1 MRSWFW
7 SIVWRLHHW
16 DVALSYRM
24 AFKPEEKKAQPLGY
38 RLALL
43 GAHLGD
49 SWLWVLI
56 AAWFWRQA
64 HQRQQGQRRK
74 LILTWVVSVIV
85 TTGVTLFIKRQVR
98 RERPGSGHL
107 LYGAGPDVHSFPS
120 GHAARL
126 SSIAMWSHLLLPYGG
141 WLAWPLLFFVSWCR
155 VAIGIHYAG
164 DVVAGTVVGS
174 AIGLLFRRMLNQKP
188 EDRGQKT
195 ENRKQKTDSPPSDL

>member
-1 MRSWFW
+1 M
-7 SIVWRLHHW
+7 
-16 DVALSYRM
+16 
-24 AFKPEEKKAQPLGY
+24 GY

>member
-7 SIVWRLHHW
+7 STVWRLHHY
-16 DVALSYRM
+16 DVALSYRIV
-24 AFKPEEKKAQPLGY
+24 FKPEEKKAKLLGY
-38 RLALL
+38 WLALL

-56 AAWFWRQA
+56 AGWLWRQA
-64 HQRQQGQRRK
+64 HRRQQSQRRS
-74 LILTWVVSVIV
+74 LILTWVISVIA
-85 TTGVTLFIKRQVR
+85 TTGVTLLVKRQVR
-98 RERPGSGHL
+98 RQRPGRGHL

-126 SSIAMWSHLLLPYGG
+126 SAIAIWSNLLLPYGG
-141 WLAWPLLFFVSWCR
+141 WLAWPLLLFVSWCR

-174 AIGLLFRRMLNQKP
+174 TIGLLFQRLWQQKP
-188 EDRGQKT
+188 EARS
-195 ENRKQKTDSPPSDL
+195 QKTDL